1 MKIELSSKFRKA
13 YRKLATR
20 KPEVAVIALEKI
32 LLFSQQPNNPILK
45 FHKLQGEYNE
55 LYSFSIEYDI
65 RIIVDLISSDEAVLT
80 MIGTHD
86 EVYKYPK

>member
-13 YRKLATR
+13 YKRLAAK

-32 LLFSQQPNNPILK
+32 LLFSQQPTNPILK
-45 FHKLQGEYNE
+45 FHKLQGEYE
-55 LYSFSIEYDI
+55 GLYSFSVEYDV
-65 RIIVDLISSDEAVLT
+65 RVIVDLVNSNEAILL

-86 EVYKYPK
+86 EVY

>member
-13 YRKLATR
+13 YKRLAAK

-45 FHKLQGEYNE
+45 FHKLQGEYE
-55 LYSFSIEYDI
+55 GLYSFSVEYDV
-65 RIIVDLISSDEAVLT
+65 RIIVDLISSNEAMLL
-80 MIGTHD
+80 MIGSHD
-86 EVYKYPK
+86 EVY

>member
-13 YRKLATR
+13 YKKLAAR

-45 FHKLQGEYNE
+45 FHKLQGEYNGQ
-55 LYSFSIEYDI
+55 YSFSVEYDI
-65 RIIVDLISSDEAVLT
+65 RIIVDLVNPDEAILT
-80 MIGTHD
+80 MIGSHD
-86 EVYKYPK
+86 EVY